1 MISNKKTFISGILL
15 LFILISSS
23 AYKNFAI
30 ISYKEKRINS
40 SQIFEIEQKENRR
53 EKREEKP
60 VEEFNLKESIENFD
74 FQKLPDEN
82 PPLISSDTHMKRIE
96 FDFLTDTGEDS
107 ELVHRL
113 KRPKVDTLFSSLF
126 FSTRPSDEYDSA
138 SSRKSSGPLL
148 DVSFRRTFSPVPV

>member
-1 MISNKKTFISGILL
+1 MISDKKTFITGILL

-23 AYKNFAI
+23 AFKNFAI
-30 ISYKEKRINS
+30 TSYKEKKINS

-96 FDFLTDTGEDS
+96 FDFFNRYRRGLGTCPQAKTSKSGHAIFLS
-107 ELVHRL
+107 
-113 KRPKVDTLFSSLF
+113 F
-126 FSTRPSDEYDSA
+126 FPTRPSDEYDSTP
-138 SSRKSSGPLL
+138 S
-148 DVSFRRTFSPVPV
+148 